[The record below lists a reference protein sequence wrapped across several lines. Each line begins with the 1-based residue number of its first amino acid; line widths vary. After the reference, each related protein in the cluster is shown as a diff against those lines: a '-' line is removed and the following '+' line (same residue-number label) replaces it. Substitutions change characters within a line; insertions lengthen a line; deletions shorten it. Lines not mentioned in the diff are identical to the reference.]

1 MVVTAGGGG
10 ATVNGGRA
18 PSVLT
23 RRQHARN
30 RREARATYVQ
40 QRRAVTAIDVCV
52 CLSVLVRL
60 CVCAC
65 VCVCVC
71 ACVMCT
77 PPATCAHACKLT
89 QSAMSERSDTHAR
102 AAPKPG
108 MTEP

>member
-10 ATVNGGRA
+10 AIVNGGRA

-52 CLSVLVRL
+52 F
-60 CVCAC
+60 
-65 VCVCVC
+65 VCVRVCVRVC
-71 ACVMCT
+71 LCMCHVH
-77 PPATCAHACKLT
+77 PPRNVCTCMQVNPKCN
-89 QSAMSERSDTHAR
+89 ERKKRHAR
-102 AAPKPG
+102 TRGAQ
-108 MTEP
+108 TWYD

>member
-52 CLSVLVRL
+52 F
-60 CVCAC
+60 
-65 VCVCVC
+65 VCVRVCVRVC
-71 ACVMCT
+71 LCMCHVH
-77 PPATCAHACKLT
+77 PPRNVGTCMQVNPKCN
-89 QSAMSERSDTHAR
+89 ERKKRHAR
-102 AAPKPG
+102 TRGAQ
-108 MTEP
+108 TWYD

>member
-40 QRRAVTAIDVCV
+40 QRRAVTAIDGCV

-60 CVCAC
+60 CVC
-65 VCVCVC
+65 VCVRVC
-71 ACVMCT
+71 LCMCHVH
-77 PPATCAHACKLT
+77 PPRNVCTCMQVNPKCN
-89 QSAMSERSDTHAR
+89 ERKKRHAR
-102 AAPKPG
+102 TRGAQ
-108 MTEP
+108 TWYD